1 MSSRAPTPM
10 QVYLVPFGA
19 ADYRLYVEVQ
29 DEEVPDGP
37 GGAPAPRGWLA
48 RLMQRF
54 QATLAEA
61 EAERLRTERG
71 EVPEKTGLLRTLM
84 RKVTGAIAKAIAE
97 QRLLWHVRNQTVVHL
112 HHPAD
117 IDGAA
122 AVKETKADFSRERS
136 KHLRWLVIDGV
147 LVAITGPLFFFVPGP
162 NFISWYFTFRTVG
175 HYLSWRGA
183 RQALTV
189 VEWRPESSPPLTDV
203 RLAIA
208 LPFRDRRQRLDS
220 IASALGLEHFT
231 RFVERIASRAS

>member
-1 MSSRAPTPM
+1 MSSRAATPM
-10 QVYLVPFGA
+10 QVYLVPVGDA
-19 ADYRLYVEVQ
+19 RYRLYVEVH
-29 DEEVPDGP
+29 DEDVADGP
-37 GGAPAPRGWLA
+37 AGRPPPRGWFA

-54 QATLAEA
+54 QDTLREA

-71 EVPEKTGLLRTLM
+71 EVIEKAGLWRTLM
-84 RKVTGAIAKAIAE
+84 RKLTGAIAKAIAE

-122 AVKETKADFSRERS
+122 AVNEAKADFSGERS
-136 KHLRWLVIDGV
+136 KHFRWLVIDGL

-189 VEWRPESSPPLTDV
+189 VEWRPEASSPLTDV
-203 RLAIA
+203 RFAIA
-208 LPFRDRRQRLDS
+208 LPPRDRRQRLDA
-220 IASALGLEHFT
+220 IASALGLEHFS
-231 RFVERIASRAS
+231 RFVERVASRAS